1 MAFRRPGVPS
11 NSDSKPDRDAAQN
24 LQLDDEDTMA
34 SLDLYIET
42 LEEVSGN
49 TNTVTLT
56 ATSATVPDA

>member
-11 NSDSKPDRDAAQN
+11 NSDSKPGRDAVQN

-49 TNTVTLT
+49 SYLSNC
-56 ATSATVPDA
+56 A

>member
-11 NSDSKPDRDAAQN
+11 NSDSKPDRDAAQNLQQN

-49 TNTVTLT
+49 SYLSNC
-56 ATSATVPDA
+56 A